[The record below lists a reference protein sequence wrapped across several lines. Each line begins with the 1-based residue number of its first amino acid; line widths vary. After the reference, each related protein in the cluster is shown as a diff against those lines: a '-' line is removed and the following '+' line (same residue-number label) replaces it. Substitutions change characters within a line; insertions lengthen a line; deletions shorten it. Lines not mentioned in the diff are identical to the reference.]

1 MGIVQYQVQ
10 QSQGKGGKQGHKKI
24 VNIKQSKNSLLI
36 NANPQHVM
44 SAGDGNLLVTSGLT
58 SNGNMS
64 PSYPHQGAIQFANNP
79 YLNDKANANTIFC
92 SIMWLIKSTVS
103 PQLCIDPNSDYS
115 GKTTDAI

>member
-1 MGIVQYQVQ
+1 MGLVQYQVQ
-10 QSQGKGGKQGHKKI
+10 QSQGKGGKQGHKKV

-64 PSYPHQGAIQFANNP
+64 PSYPI
-79 YLNDKANANTIFC
+79 
-92 SIMWLIKSTVS
+92 
-103 PQLCIDPNSDYS
+103 
-115 GKTTDAI
+115 